1 MYEICDREPEVMAE
15 LVRRSCE
22 IKRKIVENDPEEKGE
37 RALLNLGHTI
47 GHAIEK
53 AKGFSLTHGE
63 CVALG
68 CVAAAF
74 ISWKKEMLPMDEYY
88 EIRDMFVPFNLPISV
103 DELEPERILDLTRSD
118 KKMDNGQIR
127 FILLNK
133 IGKAVIDM
141 SVTDEQILAAIDEI
155 NFTEEDAHE

>member
-1 MYEICDREPEVMAE
+1 ME
-15 LVRRSCE
+15 
-22 IKRKIVENDPEEKGE
+22 
-37 RALLNLGHTI
+37 
-47 GHAIEK
+47 
-53 AKGFSLTHGE
+53 
-63 CVALG
+63 
-68 CVAAAF
+68 
-74 ISWKKEMLPMDEYY
+74 EYY
-88 EIRDMFVPFNLPISV
+88 EIRDMFVPFDLPISV
-103 DELEPERILDLTRSD
+103 DELEPARILDLTSSD

>member
-1 MYEICDREPEVMAE
+1 ME
-15 LVRRSCE
+15 
-22 IKRKIVENDPEEKGE
+22 
-37 RALLNLGHTI
+37 
-47 GHAIEK
+47 
-53 AKGFSLTHGE
+53 
-63 CVALG
+63 
-68 CVAAAF
+68 
-74 ISWKKEMLPMDEYY
+74 EYY

>member
-1 MYEICDREPEVMAE
+1 
-15 LVRRSCE
+15 
-22 IKRKIVENDPEEKGE
+22 
-37 RALLNLGHTI
+37 
-47 GHAIEK
+47 
-53 AKGFSLTHGE
+53 
-63 CVALG
+63 
-68 CVAAAF
+68 
-74 ISWKKEMLPMDEYY
+74 MLPIEEYY

>member
-1 MYEICDREPEVMAE
+1 
-15 LVRRSCE
+15 
-22 IKRKIVENDPEEKGE
+22 
-37 RALLNLGHTI
+37 
-47 GHAIEK
+47 
-53 AKGFSLTHGE
+53 
-63 CVALG
+63 
-68 CVAAAF
+68 
-74 ISWKKEMLPMDEYY
+74 
-88 EIRDMFVPFNLPISV
+88 MFFPFNLPISV

>member
-1 MYEICDREPEVMAE
+1 ME
-15 LVRRSCE
+15 
-22 IKRKIVENDPEEKGE
+22 
-37 RALLNLGHTI
+37 
-47 GHAIEK
+47 
-53 AKGFSLTHGE
+53 
-63 CVALG
+63 
-68 CVAAAF
+68 
-74 ISWKKEMLPMDEYY
+74 EYY

-141 SVTDEQILAAIDEI
+141 SVADEQILAAIDEI

>member
-1 MYEICDREPEVMAE
+1 ME
-15 LVRRSCE
+15 
-22 IKRKIVENDPEEKGE
+22 
-37 RALLNLGHTI
+37 
-47 GHAIEK
+47 
-53 AKGFSLTHGE
+53 
-63 CVALG
+63 
-68 CVAAAF
+68 
-74 ISWKKEMLPMDEYY
+74 EYY

-118 KKMDNGQIR
+118 KKMDNGKIR

>member
-1 MYEICDREPEVMAE
+1 ME
-15 LVRRSCE
+15 
-22 IKRKIVENDPEEKGE
+22 
-37 RALLNLGHTI
+37 
-47 GHAIEK
+47 
-53 AKGFSLTHGE
+53 
-63 CVALG
+63 
-68 CVAAAF
+68 
-74 ISWKKEMLPMDEYY
+74 EYY

-141 SVTDEQILAAIDEI
+141 SVTDEQIMAAIDEI

>member
-1 MYEICDREPEVMAE
+1 ME
-15 LVRRSCE
+15 
-22 IKRKIVENDPEEKGE
+22 
-37 RALLNLGHTI
+37 
-47 GHAIEK
+47 
-53 AKGFSLTHGE
+53 
-63 CVALG
+63 
-68 CVAAAF
+68 
-74 ISWKKEMLPMDEYY
+74 EYY

-103 DELEPERILDLTRSD
+103 EELEPERILDLTRSD